1 MSCYSRLSSY
11 GRQGEVRDR
20 RLQKWRTLPLTRYL
34 CTPWML
40 PSDKRDFSRHSIIPG
55 RLFCKTDWPHRAAV
69 CIVLPIQNMYTLN
82 SNMRRTNSKC
92 ICFPSCLTVQ
102 CRDDEQPRE
111 QFPFP
116 VTDSGGWKRRA
127 PKFFGFDTM
136 TDERSPLLFQ
146 RRTPLRDP

>member
-1 MSCYSRLSSY
+1 M
-11 GRQGEVRDR
+11 RDR